1 MRTRCISIAKP
12 ELGSI
17 NEDAVITRPSCI
29 AVADGAGGGGVFAE
43 RWSQYL
49 LSQLPDTP
57 METFAQL
64 DQWIDSIW
72 EPYYNECEELA
83 KSMGGGMLLSKF
95 YEEGS
100 FSTLAAIWQT
110 DRFHWAT
117 YGDSVAFCYHW
128 KTQELQYSIRHLSDF
143 TNAPYLISCK
153 DPLDSKGFASGSFDC
168 SEDGI
173 YFVAS
178 DAIAHYILMMYMVSH
193 PDRFKDE
200 LDTVLQSRTKNST
213 YVKTALSIVKPDF
226 DAILSKLLTCIGH
239 RHNLA
244 RHLDKLRRQSLLA
257 LDDYSI
263 GVMQL

>member
-17 NEDAVITRPSCI
+17 NEDAVIARPSYI

-83 KSMGGGMLLSKF
+83 KSLGGGMLLSKF

-110 DRFHWAT
+110 DKIHWAA
-117 YGDSVAFCYHW
+117 YGDSVVFFYHL

-168 SEDGI
+168 SEDAI

-193 PDRFKDE
+193 SNRFKDE
-200 LDTVLQSRTKNST
+200 LDAVLQSRTRNST
-213 YVKTALSIVKPDF
+213 YVKSALSIAKPDF
-226 DAILSKLLTCIGH
+226 NAILSKLLTCIGH

-263 GVMQL
+263 GVMQ